1 MQTESKFWIRLFF
14 FSLAVGVLFYTIT
27 PILPERIRFGS
38 FWAIQLVMILIT
50 IAFHLGLMRAGRAG
64 DQAFVR
70 FFMGAT
76 GLKMLVFM
84 VLLIG
89 YSMLNKATAVPFIVN
104 FFLFYLLYTVFEVSL
119 VYKKFS
125 SNRGTPTR

>member
-14 FSLAVGVLFYTIT
+14 FSLTVGVLFYTVT
-27 PILPERIRFGS
+27 PLLPERIRFSS
-38 FWAIQLVMILIT
+38 FWAIQLIMIAIT
-50 IAFHLGLMRAGRAG
+50 IVFHLGLMRAGRSG

-125 SNRGTPTR
+125 SSSTTSAR